1 MIPAGKLDDFAR
13 LIGRSRAEVHA
24 TTADKLIRG
33 IVGPHIVA
41 APDPEQASMV
51 AAVDA
56 ALTTT
61 MRRVLHH
68 PDFQALESLW
78 RSVELLTREL
88 ETGPQLQIVLYDIS
102 AEELAADLSSTDV
115 LEETGVFRLFVAPP
129 ETDWQ
134 LGPPSVLIG
143 NYVFE
148 QTPPHAE
155 LLGRIGKIAAAAQAP
170 FIAAISTECLRKR
183 AASEIHPLITQS
195 WDRLRR
201 QPHARF
207 LGLTVPKFLL
217 RWPYGPKTEP
227 IDSFAF
233 EEFTPQAGLKG
244 MLWANGSILAGL
256 LLGRTFSAQGL
267 LGMRLGEIMTLDDV
281 PFYYYTD
288 ADGDQVAL
296 PSTERLVSEPLAAH
310 VVTQHFMPILCNRG
324 RPEIRLGSFHSL
336 GGPELAGPWS
346 PLPIAPDERI
356 EPSADE
362 GALDEEEVES
372 VEAFESQ
379 AAAEAES
386 ELDALLADL
395 QSSLGDS
402 ADREV
407 VRTVDEP
414 TTATQSAE
422 MEQASPAG
430 SGDELDAL
438 LAALAPKEPE
448 TTVSESE
455 MDPELAALLA
465 EL

>member
-13 LIGRSRAEVHA
+13 LIGRSRAVIQ
-24 TTADKLIRG
+24 TTTVNELVRG
-33 IVGPHIVA
+33 IVAPHIVA
-41 APDPEQASMV
+41 APNPEQASLI

-88 ETGPQLQIVLYDIS
+88 ETSPHLQIVLYDIS
-102 AEELAADLSSTDV
+102 AEELAADLSSTNV
-115 LEETGVFRLFVAPP
+115 LEETAVYQLFVEPQ
-129 ETDWQ
+129 DVSGQ
-134 LGPPSVLIG
+134 LGPPSALIG
-143 NYVFE
+143 DYVFE

-170 FIAAISTECLRKR
+170 FLAAISTESLQTR
-183 AASEIHPLITQS
+183 AAEEIHPLIAES
-195 WDRLRR
+195 WNRLRGLP
-201 QPHARF
+201 QAHF

-217 RWPYGPKTEP
+217 RWPYGAKTEP

-267 LGMRLGEIMTLDDV
+267 PGMRLGEIMTLDDV

-296 PSTERLVSEPLAAH
+296 PSTERLVTESLAAH
-310 VVTQHFMPILCNRG
+310 VIAQHFMPVLCNRG
-324 RPEIRLGSFHSL
+324 RPEIRLGSFHSV

-346 PLPIAPDERI
+346 PRVLEPDKKLDSSEAVAPSEDV
-356 EPSADE
+356 
-362 GALDEEEVES
+362 LS
-372 VEAFESQ
+372 VDAFEAQ
-379 AAAEAES
+379 AAAVANS
-386 ELDALLADL
+386 DLDAHLADI
-395 QSSLGDS
+395 QSPPADSREPVVARTGEELGTEPELGKVEQPSPRGTENDL
-402 ADREV
+402 
-407 VRTVDEP
+407 DE
-414 TTATQSAE
+414 
-422 MEQASPAG
+422 
-430 SGDELDAL
+430 L
-438 LAALAPKEPE
+438 LAALASKEKE
-448 TTVSESE
+448 TTASKPDI
-455 MDPELAALLA
+455 DPELAALLA